1 MTNFLSNL
9 FTPSLIAMV
18 GLIVL
23 IALGDVTAAVGVPV
37 ITGLAGVHI
46 GANLGNG
53 SSATT
58 TKFPTS

>member
-1 MTNFLSNL
+1 MTTILNNI
-9 FTPSLIAMV
+9 FTPSVIAIV

-37 ITGLAGVHI
+37 ITGLAGVHL
-46 GANLGNG
+46 GANING
-53 SSATT
+53 TTTTT

>member
-1 MTNFLSNL
+1 MTTFLQNL
-9 FTPSLIAMV
+9 ITPSLVAIV

-37 ITGLAGVHI
+37 ITGLAGVHL
-46 GANLGNG
+46 GANIGN
-53 SSATT
+53 STTTTT